1 MKKNELLIAAAMT
14 FALAGCG
21 GGGSGGG
28 SSSGASSASSGTAPS
43 AAVSYQVSGSAQE
56 VTQASGNIAG
66 ILSAPTWTATG
77 SLPSGHWEQGSSFA
91 ASAQTEFA
99 PGVYVG
105 FSDGTDSIALTKG
118 STISEV
124 AGNGQFVIGRWTNGS
139 DNLGGS
145 YNANQGR
152 TYGAGTPVSVS
163 LSGSQTLSCS
173 LVAATK
179 PTSSSGNVAPG
190 TLNGATVTASFSSG
204 VNTTV
209 LAISLNYSIG
219 SDSNQTF
226 TASNVIANS
235 ANFNS
240 IGAYTLVSRFVG
252 TQATQP
258 YLLLAYGVQA
268 PSTGTVNG
276 MAALS
281 CH

>member
-1 MKKNELLIAAAMT
+1 MKKNDLLIAATMT

-21 GGGSGGG
+21 GGGNSSGT
-28 SSSGASSASSGTAPS
+28 SSTSSGATTS

-56 VTQASGNIAG
+56 VTQVNGKIAG
-66 ILSAPTWTATG
+66 ILSAPTWTTNG
-77 SLPSGHWEQGSSFA
+77 SLPTGRWEQGGSFD
-91 ASAQTEFA
+91 ASGQTEFA
-99 PGVYVG
+99 PGVYIG
-105 FSDGTDSIALTKG
+105 LSDGTDSIALTNG

-124 AGNGQFVIGRWTNGS
+124 AGNGQFAIGRWTNGS

-152 TYGAGTPVSVS
+152 TYGIGTPVSVS

-173 LVAATK
+173 LAAATK
-179 PTSSSGNVAPG
+179 PTSSAGNVVPG
-190 TLNGATVTASFSSG
+190 TLNGATVTASFNSG
-204 VNTTV
+204 LNLTV
-209 LAISLNYSIG
+209 LSISLNYSIS

-226 TASNVIANS
+226 TASNVAANS

-240 IGAYTLVSRFVG
+240 VGAYTLISRFVG

-258 YLLLAYGVQA
+258 YLLLAYGIQT
-268 PSTGTVNG
+268 PSTGTING

>member
-1 MKKNELLIAAAMT
+1 MKKNDLLIAATMT

-21 GGGSGGG
+21 GGGN
-28 SSSGASSASSGTAPS
+28 SSGTSGTSSGTTTS

-56 VTQASGNIAG
+56 VTQVNGNIAG
-66 ILSAPTWTATG
+66 ILSAPTWTTNG
-77 SLPSGHWEQGSSFA
+77 SLPTGRWEQGGSFA
-91 ASAQTEFA
+91 ASIQTEFA
-99 PGVYVG
+99 PGVYIG
-105 FSDGTDSIALTKG
+105 LSDGTDSISLTTG

-124 AGNGQFVIGRWTNGS
+124 AGNGQFAIGRWTNGS
-139 DNLGGS
+139 DNLGGA

-152 TYGAGTPVSVS
+152 TYGVGTPVSVS
-163 LSGSQTLSCS
+163 LSGAQTLNCS
-173 LVAATK
+173 LAAATK
-179 PTSSSGNVAPG
+179 PTSSTGNVAPG
-190 TLNGATVTASFSSG
+190 TLNGATVTASFNGGLNS
-204 VNTTV
+204 TV

-219 SDSNQTF
+219 ADSNQTF
-226 TASNVIANS
+226 TASNVLANS
-235 ANFNS
+235 ASFS
-240 IGAYTLVSRFVG
+240 SVGAYTLISRFVG